1 MSFHSSQVEA
11 PSLEEKTNR
20 YREEGKVAP
29 ETGLEGGSL
38 EHSQKKGKPVES
50 SRAPKHFS
58 NFVKEHFVCRLAV
71 KRGQVKEGKDLN
83 PNPRAEG
90 KGNWVGRGR

>member
-38 EHSQKKGKPVES
+38 EHSQKKE
-50 SRAPKHFS
+50 A
-58 NFVKEHFVCRLAV
+58 
-71 KRGQVKEGKDLN
+71 
-83 PNPRAEG
+83 
-90 KGNWVGRGR
+90 